1 MYEFLLRLFP
11 WLGDRRE
18 EEELALRI
26 EASALKLSG
35 LAERSRSAPGDLKA
49 ILSSTV
55 LLLER
60 LAVRAATRQDEE
72 HESKAVVDD
81 ESNAMRDESAA
92 VEDERAREVGPT
104 ALPLTQAAPVSQPAA
119 GPEISSAA
127 KELIKLRDWVLLAK
141 SGEIASPAS
150 VLEGLY
156 RKLGQLL
163 QKEGLTA
170 LEAAGPFDEERQQ
183 IIETQPTED
192 PSQDNVV
199 CDTVRPGYL
208 FNGQLVRPQ
217 EVILYTYDN

>member
-11 WLGDRRE
+11 WLDDRRE

-49 ILSSTV
+49 ILSSTA

-60 LAVRAATRQDEE
+60 LAGRAATKQNEE

-81 ESNAMRDESAA
+81 ESAAVRDESAQ
-92 VEDERAREVGPT
+92 EVGPS

-163 QKEGLTA
+163 QKEGVTA

>member
-1 MYEFLLRLFP
+1 
-11 WLGDRRE
+11 
-18 EEELALRI
+18 
-26 EASALKLSG
+26 
-35 LAERSRSAPGDLKA
+35 
-49 ILSSTV
+49 
-55 LLLER
+55 
-60 LAVRAATRQDEE
+60 
-72 HESKAVVDD
+72 
-81 ESNAMRDESAA
+81 
-92 VEDERAREVGPT
+92 
-104 ALPLTQAAPVSQPAA
+104 LTQAAPVSQPAA

-163 QKEGLTA
+163 QKEGVTA